1 MGVRGLTALL
11 QKLAPSAVTTQNISH
26 YKGKTL
32 AVDASCYLNR
42 FIYGLDPH
50 PARVQRGIYRLCV
63 YLQLHG
69 IKPVFVFDGPGR
81 IIEKQREAQRRRIL
95 KEKAERS
102 FQLEKV
108 RKSRLKGLQGSTE
121 LLHGM
126 STEQIASILED
137 IQLQDNTVLHPGIPS
152 PEVIVTTDTP
162 TGIRTASE
170 ANVELESDKAPTVVS
185 TDPTVTPTAREA
197 NVSDKAPRVISTDLD
212 HAPISY
218 MDPFTDKLHPM
229 DLIFNL
235 QEDMLESE
243 PVWSMSSLS
252 EKDMGKLEDHLEGS
266 KDLDLSCSRL
276 LRLSD
281 MDFGESFGILEREL
295 DALDPL
301 EEMEPLDEFEAFYD
315 FSSTIKPDGDPGRFS
330 GLMTGV
336 SFQRTIPPHELIW
349 PQAPDQLDPSND
361 AMIRKRV
368 HEAMN
373 KFVQSIEGS
382 LDGSLGD
389 LEENATRRQKELN
402 QLEVDLVQGIK
413 ETSRINRKKRASR
426 KRPAPWKEED
436 PQLQAPP
443 KEEGSPETEVIWGES
458 SPNVEKPLTLL
469 PPSSTEQAGTQ
480 RDLPQEKESTA
491 APATEV
497 YGQPPATAPLIP
509 TTPAPVEHLEREA
522 ESEKGTTDT
531 QGLGLVDADVFKS
544 KDEQPLDI
552 TAGETEPKRHLAAG
566 DEDLSH
572 QLPLSDTPEST
583 QDLPFVES
591 VVETVEAQIP
601 GELEVEG
608 EAEDEDES
616 KQDRDLQSMI
626 HGVLSAHRSALAVLE
641 RRTLRVTWPLVQ
653 SCQDLLKA
661 MGQPVVQA
669 DDAEAEAVCAR
680 LTTLGWTDAS
690 VSEDTDTAVF
700 GNGLLLRQVGT
711 DKGIIEINPLAA
723 HASLELNRDA
733 FRDMCILCGTDFS
746 GTIEGIG
753 SLRAA
758 KLMQRYGSIESI
770 MANVE
775 RKPREDFVYDRA
787 RRVFDRI
794 PTLPENQ
801 EACQSRPENQPLL
814 RKLMSKYEIVHDEVV
829 KELLAEENAS
839 TMTDKPFEASS
850 LGADPFQATM
860 ISIPAQD
867 GSRQGLLQ

>member
-413 ETSRINRKKRASR
+413 ETSRINRKKRA
-426 KRPAPWKEED
+426 
-436 PQLQAPP
+436 
-443 KEEGSPETEVIWGES
+443 T
-458 SPNVEKPLTLL
+458 
-469 PPSSTEQAGTQ
+469 
-480 RDLPQEKESTA
+480 
-491 APATEV
+491 
-497 YGQPPATAPLIP
+497 
-509 TTPAPVEHLEREA
+509 PVEHLEREA

-641 RRTLRVTWPLVQ
+641 RRTLRVTWP
-653 SCQDLLKA
+653 LKA